1 MQSNSMFDEFKE
13 VMEMVKQDD
22 SEVAMIILERKPW
35 GENKH
40 AMVGNMEKQITLLEW
55 GIHMLADGSNIS
67 FEDMMNLI
75 SLKHQETD
83 HYMLN
88 VYKEKLGDGKKE

>member
-1 MQSNSMFDEFKE
+1 MKGNMFDEFKE
-13 VMEMVKQDD
+13 AMEMVKQGE
-22 SEVAMIILERKPW
+22 SEVAMIILERKPS

-40 AMVGNMEKQITLLEW
+40 AMVGDIEKQITLLEW
-55 GIHMLADGSNIS
+55 GIHMLADGSNVS

-83 HYMLN
+83 HYMFN
-88 VYKEKLGDGKKE
+88 VYKGKLGD